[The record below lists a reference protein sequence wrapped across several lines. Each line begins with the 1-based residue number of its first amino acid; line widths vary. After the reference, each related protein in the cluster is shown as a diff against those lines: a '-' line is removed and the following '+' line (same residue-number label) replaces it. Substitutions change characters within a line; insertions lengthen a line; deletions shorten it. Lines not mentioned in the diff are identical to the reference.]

1 MKSARSL
8 GERALI
14 IMGKAPRPGH
24 VKTRLAAS
32 LPAEAVVDLYRCMIQ
47 DTLGFSLALSQL
59 THLLLSA
66 RPQMSPISPVGYQQI
81 EIVGQHGEG
90 LAAGLASAFRIFIDR
105 GCAPCGCY
113 R

>member
-32 LPAEAVVDLYRCMIQ
+32 LPAEAVVDLYRCMIE
-47 DTLGFSLALSQL
+47 DTLDLARSVSTDALAIVCPTSDVAD
-59 THLLLSA
+59 LSA
-66 RPQMSPISPVGYQQI
+66 CLPPI
-81 EIVGQHGEG
+81 EIFGQHRAGP
-90 LAAGLASAFRIFIDR
+90 AAGLAAAFRNLLASGVAR
-105 GCAPCGCY
+105 
-113 R
+113 